1 MMKPEIHSKTVDHPE
16 IAAAVAGAVA
26 VLLHY
31 TGDNLLSAEAL
42 GVAIMAAVM
51 PAVMA
56 VIRLVA
62 KRFTKKAA
70 PATVVVESGESGF
83 ARLPVIL
90 LMLVASLAWLC
101 GGCGASYHLTEGGW
115 RLEQAECGTRLTVF
129 GDGDPEVSIICIKQ
143 PAPLKIG
150 PVVKAKICGGK

>member
-1 MMKPEIHSKTVDHPE
+1 MKPKIHTKTVDHPE
-16 IAAAVAGAVA
+16 IAAAVAGVVA

-31 TGDNLLSAEAL
+31 TGDSLLGAEAL

-56 VIRLVA
+56 VIRLAA
-62 KRFTKKAA
+62 KRLTKKAE
-70 PATVVVESGESGF
+70 PVTVVVESGETGF
-83 ARLPVIL
+83 ARLSAIL
-90 LMLVASLAWLC
+90 LMLALSLCWLAI
-101 GGCGASYHLTEGGW
+101 GCGASYHLANGGW

-129 GDGDPEVSIICIKQ
+129 GDGDPEVSVICIKQ

-150 PVVKAKICGGK
+150 PVVKAKICGGE